1 MDTIKIEMVGIGEAD
16 RVYGVLIRAPTA
28 EWLDRTLDT
37 ISFPFAVE
45 MPCGEMLRYESRDDL
60 PDEDTPCPCGDES
73 HWAVKYEIDAA
84 LDTRKQPER
93 SAGDGRT

>member
-16 RVYGVLIRAPTA
+16 RVYGVLIQAPTA

-45 MPCGEMLRYESRDDL
+45 MPCGEML
-60 PDEDTPCPCGDES
+60 
-73 HWAVKYEIDAA
+73 
-84 LDTRKQPER
+84 
-93 SAGDGRT
+93 